1 MKKIRIEIKPT
12 RTRSLRAQIRWALM
26 TILSLSMSA
35 VIVVTLCVF
44 FNIRTNSETQ
54 TLTDET
60 EKLKSDLFNYLASV
74 EELAYTVGYSNQVQN
89 LLGRN
94 YSEEQRSALID
105 YVKYYLYSVGESNQ
119 DVQFAFLEN
128 TQNGYKPLG
137 IAPIYSIN
145 PSINIKTSYFFKEL
159 EQNGYYIEISKPKQD
174 IYTNY
179 TANRITIYYLL
190 HRANS
195 FATSDIVI
203 VTVPLKNVVSR
214 ISSFNSINV
223 NLDVNSKTLIKSF
236 SRSDS
241 SFTEHM
247 EYSFSSDFFNK
258 REKEYTTQ
266 FLFHNDTFS
275 MTSKIKD
282 GNHLKIDSS
291 ILYLMLLTAIIN
303 CMVTLFFY
311 VYLSKYFITPISAVS
326 KAMQEIMSGNFGFQI
341 EKNFYKD
348 EIGTMI
354 NGYNSMSLSLEKLI
368 NENKEYA
375 ELQKEAQI
383 KILQNQINPHFLA
396 NTLELINSLILS
408 GKPEKAIEVSGAL
421 GKMYRYNQNLNSWST
436 VKEEIEYTLN
446 YLTIMQYRI
455 SGLQYS
461 VEIPNDLMHIRFM
474 RVILQPLVENSI
486 LHGFETKRE
495 DCVISITLTQEDKKN
510 VITVMDNGEG
520 MSPEK
525 LSELRE
531 KLDSII
537 ADPSIN
543 NNTGSIGLANVIK
556 RLRIEYGTAFQYR
569 IVSVDERGTRI
580 SLLLPMEK

>member
-1 MKKIRIEIKPT
+1 
-12 RTRSLRAQIRWALM
+12 
-26 TILSLSMSA
+26 
-35 VIVVTLCVF
+35 
-44 FNIRTNSETQ
+44 
-54 TLTDET
+54 
-60 EKLKSDLFNYLASV
+60 
-74 EELAYTVGYSNQVQN
+74 
-89 LLGRN
+89 
-94 YSEEQRSALID
+94 
-105 YVKYYLYSVGESNQ
+105 
-119 DVQFAFLEN
+119 
-128 TQNGYKPLG
+128 
-137 IAPIYSIN
+137 
-145 PSINIKTSYFFKEL
+145 
-159 EQNGYYIEISKPKQD
+159 
-174 IYTNY
+174 
-179 TANRITIYYLL
+179 
-190 HRANS
+190 
-195 FATSDIVI
+195 
-203 VTVPLKNVVSR
+203 
-214 ISSFNSINV
+214 
-223 NLDVNSKTLIKSF
+223 
-236 SRSDS
+236 
-241 SFTEHM
+241 
-247 EYSFSSDFFNK
+247 
-258 REKEYTTQ
+258 
-266 FLFHNDTFS
+266 
-275 MTSKIKD
+275 
-282 GNHLKIDSS
+282 
-291 ILYLMLLTAIIN
+291 
-303 CMVTLFFY
+303 
-311 VYLSKYFITPISAVS
+311 
-326 KAMQEIMSGNFGFQI
+326 
-341 EKNFYKD
+341 
-348 EIGTMI
+348 
-354 NGYNSMSLSLEKLI
+354 MSLSLEKLI

>member
-1 MKKIRIEIKPT
+1 MRNSKVTIGGSCHICRVWFSISGI
-12 RTRSLRAQIRWALM
+12 AMALSVFM
-26 TILSLSMSA
+26 TVLFGRKSWEVLMMVSGISFTGVSVYAFYLVNKFYGDFADYVSFVLDNNAEYTGGREAILL
-35 VIVVTLCVF
+35 
-44 FNIRTNSETQ
+44 
-54 TLTDET
+54 LT
-60 EKLKSDLFNYLASV
+60 
-74 EELAYTVGYSNQVQN
+74 
-89 LLGRN
+89 
-94 YSEEQRSALID
+94 EEQC
-105 YVKYYLYSVGESNQ
+105 
-119 DVQFAFLEN
+119 
-128 TQNGYKPLG
+128 
-137 IAPIYSIN
+137 
-145 PSINIKTSYFFKEL
+145 
-159 EQNGYYIEISKPKQD
+159 
-174 IYTNY
+174 
-179 TANRITIYYLL
+179 
-190 HRANS
+190 
-195 FATSDIVI
+195 
-203 VTVPLKNVVSR
+203 
-214 ISSFNSINV
+214 
-223 NLDVNSKTLIKSF
+223 F
-236 SRSDS
+236 SRLNEVTRKDYEAKYLK
-241 SFTEHM
+241 TE
-247 EYSFSSDFFNK
+247 
-258 REKEYTTQ
+258 
-266 FLFHNDTFS
+266 
-275 MTSKIKD
+275 
-282 GNHLKIDSS
+282 
-291 ILYLMLLTAIIN
+291 
-303 CMVTLFFY
+303 
-311 VYLSKYFITPISAVS
+311 
-326 KAMQEIMSGNFGFQI
+326 
-341 EKNFYKD
+341 
-348 EIGTMI
+348 
-354 NGYNSMSLSLEKLI
+354 
-368 NENKEYA
+368 A
-375 ELQKEAQI
+375 ELHA
-383 KILQNQINPHFLA
+383 LQNQINPHFLA